1 MFHTLLGV
9 GGLLSLFSAFVFV
22 PAEIYK
28 INVIIRLMTPQ
39 DWAGLILTLLSI
51 VGVVAVGVRWIIKK
65 YVEDII
71 YEIKPNNGSSMKD
84 QITRLESKTE
94 KIFDLMVEHLKDHS
108 K

>member
-1 MFHTLLGV
+1 MFHTLLGDV
-9 GGLLSLFSAFVFV
+9 RFVNSIFGFCFV
-22 PAEIYK
+22 PAESYK
-28 INVIIRLMTPQ
+28 INVIIILMTPQ

-51 VGVVAVGVRWIIKK
+51 VGVVAIGVRWIMKK
-65 YVEDII
+65 YIEDII

-84 QITRLESKTE
+84 QITRLESQTE

>member
-1 MFHTLLGV
+1 MTTDDWLTLV
-9 GGLLSLFSAFVFV
+9 
-22 PAEIYK
+22 
-28 INVIIRLMTPQ
+28 
-39 DWAGLILTLLSI
+39 LTLLSI
-51 VGVVAVGVRWIIKK
+51 LAIVGIGVRWIIKK

-71 YEIKPNNGSSMKD
+71 YEMKPNSGNSMKD